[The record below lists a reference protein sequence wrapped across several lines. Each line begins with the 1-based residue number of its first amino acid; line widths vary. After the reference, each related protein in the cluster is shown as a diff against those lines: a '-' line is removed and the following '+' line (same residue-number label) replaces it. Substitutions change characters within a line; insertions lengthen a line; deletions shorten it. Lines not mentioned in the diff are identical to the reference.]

1 MVLKGIPTSVPV
13 DQIQFDLTAQELRI
27 VKFSQIT
34 KTDKVA
40 QTLINKYP
48 IFLVTFQLGTD
59 ISDVLHIIRY
69 VTTSCDVRN
78 TRTPSLY
85 VKALTTNLL
94 PFI

>member
-34 KTDKVA
+34 KADKVT